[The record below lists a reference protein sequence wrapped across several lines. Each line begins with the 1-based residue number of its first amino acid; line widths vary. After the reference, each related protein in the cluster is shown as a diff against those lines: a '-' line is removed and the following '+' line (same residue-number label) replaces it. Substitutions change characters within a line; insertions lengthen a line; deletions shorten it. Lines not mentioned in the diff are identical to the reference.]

1 MAMNNLIYQN
11 KSYLPVSYP
20 PPPLIDVYV
29 YTYTYIYIYPK
40 RYETINDNKHTA
52 IYLVHESVL

>member
-1 MAMNNLIYQN
+1 MNNLIYQN

-20 PPPLIDVYV
+20 PPPLVSLSSTVYV
-29 YTYTYIYIYPK
+29 YTYIYPK